1 MLVVVAAVVDIKTKT
16 IHDAVSLGIF
26 VLGLIGLF
34 TGLEPFLNNKVLVLS
49 SSSDIIEKSSMSFF
63 QNFFVR
69 IIGMGI
75 ISLPMFALN
84 LISKKV
90 NREIENDEII
100 GLGDVFFCGALGF
113 LLGPFGILES
123 ALTAFV
129 FAGIFAGG
137 GILFGRLK
145 RKDSIP
151 LIPFFALGMT
161 FFLIVRRAGL

>member
-49 SSSDIIEKSSMSFF
+49 SSSDIVAKSSMSFF

-113 LLGPFGILES
+113 LLGP
-123 ALTAFV
+123 
-129 FAGIFAGG
+129 
-137 GILFGRLK
+137 
-145 RKDSIP
+145 
-151 LIPFFALGMT
+151 
-161 FFLIVRRAGL
+161 

>member
-1 MLVVVAAVVDIKTKT
+1 
-16 IHDAVSLGIF
+16 
-26 VLGLIGLF
+26 
-34 TGLEPFLNNKVLVLS
+34 
-49 SSSDIIEKSSMSFF
+49 
-63 QNFFVR
+63 
-69 IIGMGI
+69 MG
-75 ISLPMFALN
+75 
-84 LISKKV
+84 
-90 NREIENDEII
+90 EIENDEII

-129 FAGIFAGG
+129 FAGIFVGG